1 MKKILE
7 TVNITCPCG
16 ATVSYENTMRGAV
29 NLGAFRKA
37 TGWGSVFDALQSSIW
52 ICPDCITAAVIHAK
66 ALVSILGSKH
76 ASLASICTLEPPGD
90 SDE

>member
-16 ATVSYENTMRGAV
+16 ATVAYKNTMQGAI

-37 TGWGSVFDALQSSIW
+37 TGWGSVYDALQSSIW
-52 ICPDCITAAVIHAK
+52 ICPDCIIAAVIHAK

-76 ASLASICTLEPPGD
+76 ASLASICTLESQED
-90 SDE
+90 SE